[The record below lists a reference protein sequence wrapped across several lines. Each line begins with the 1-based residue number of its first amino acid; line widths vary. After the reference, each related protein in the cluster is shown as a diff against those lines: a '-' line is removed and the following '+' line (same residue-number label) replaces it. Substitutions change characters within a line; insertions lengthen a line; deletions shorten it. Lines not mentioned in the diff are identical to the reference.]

1 MKASIKLNGSIV
13 TVDLSRNYDLSIPL
27 QASEENPLVWGVDQP
42 IIKPVQKGGWIG
54 KVTEGASVNFNSIQ
68 FSPHGHGTHTEC
80 VGHITPEF
88 HSINQLLKE
97 FVFCAEV
104 ISVVPENFGDDY
116 RISKKQLVSALKDAR
131 PTALIIRTLPNTERK
146 TKRNYTGTNW
156 AYLEE
161 SAAAHLAEINVKH
174 LLIDLPSVDKEDDG
188 GGLLA
193 HKAFWNY
200 PEAPRYDCTITELIF
215 VPNEVEDGPYLLNLL
230 IAPFESDASPS
241 KPILYP
247 FMKKSDK

>member
-27 QASEENPLVWGVDQP
+27 QATPENPLVWGVSQP
-42 IIKPVQKGGWIG
+42 IILPVQKDNWVGR
-54 KVTEGASVNFNSIQ
+54 VAEGASVNFNSIQ
-68 FSPHGHGTHTEC
+68 FNPHGHGTHTEC

-88 HSINQLLKE
+88 YSINQLLKD

-104 ISVVPENFGDDY
+104 ISVVPENFGDDF
-116 RISKKQLVSALKDAR
+116 RISKKQILSALKDAR
-131 PTALIIRTLPNTERK
+131 PTALIIRTIPNTK
-146 TKRNYTGTNW
+146 TKRKRNYTGTNW

-161 SAAAHLAEINVKH
+161 SAAAYLAEINVKH

-188 GGLLA
+188 GELLA
-193 HKAFWNY
+193 HKAFWSY
-200 PEAPRYDCTITELIF
+200 PENTRFDCTITELIY

-230 IAPFESDASPS
+230 IAPFENDASPS

-247 FMKKSDK
+247 FLKNSNK

>member
-27 QASEENPLVWGVDQP
+27 QASSENPLVWGASQP
-42 IIKPVQKGGWIG
+42 IIKPVQKGDWVG
-54 KVTEGASVNFNSIQ
+54 KVTEGSSVNFNTIQ

-88 HSINQLLKE
+88 HSINQLLKD

-104 ISVVPENFGDDY
+104 ISVVPENFGKDY
-116 RISKKQLVSALKDAR
+116 RISKKQLISALKDAR
-131 PTALIIRTLPNTERK
+131 PTALVIRTLPNTKVKKE
-146 TKRNYTGTNW
+146 RNYTGTNW

-161 SAAAHLAEINVKH
+161 SAAAYLAEIEVKH
-174 LLIDLPSVDKEDDG
+174 LLIDLPSIDKEDDG
-188 GGLLA
+188 GKLLA
-193 HKAFWNY
+193 HKAFWSY
-200 PEAPRYDCTITELIF
+200 PENTRFDCTITELIY

-230 IAPFESDASPS
+230 IAPFENDASPS

-247 FMKKSDK
+247 FLKKSK